1 MIMQATKPVL
11 ESTTWTK
18 ELVQSHAQ
26 TAVLVEMYT
35 LPFYLTALT
44 SIKLPDKSDTSEQAK
59 FTYETYDAIL
69 SVCIEEMLHL
79 QLAANLCLALD
90 IDASK
95 IFQKPIYGESIPYLA
110 PYDPETMGPQMP
122 SHEALLKATLG
133 PLNEVTLKTM
143 LDIETPSEFDTA
155 LDHTTPQYPYATIG
169 QMYEALLKGISEV
182 EKNGPVFSWSTENQ
196 QEQFMLPPDHKESA
210 LIINQKIAC
219 FDDAQQAAN
228 LICSQGE
235 GVNMTPAPTPPYK
248 KEQFPIKSVYRLYT
262 PIHHSQPG
270 QPKDPET
277 DTLNQYAHYG
287 RFLWIYNQIEQ
298 QNKAFPNTYPTSV
311 GTPTP
316 EQEKAINDLKA
327 GFDSFITI
335 LTSMWAG
342 GSDSSFFSVM
352 GQLKPLPTKCWQ
364 AGIVPQW

>member
-1 MIMQATKPVL
+1 MIMQATKPAS
-11 ESTTWTK
+11 ESITWTK
-18 ELVQSHAQ
+18 DLVQSHAK
-26 TAVLVEMYT
+26 TAVLIEMYT

-90 IDASK
+90 IDASE
-95 IFQKPIYGESIPYLA
+95 IFQKPIYGEPIPYLA
-110 PYDPETMGPQMP
+110 PYDPETMGPQIP
-122 SHEALLKATLG
+122 SHEALLKVTLG
-133 PLNEVTLKTM
+133 PLNEQTLNTM

-169 QMYEALLKGISEV
+169 QMYQALLKGIVEV
-182 EKNGPVFSWSTENQ
+182 EKNGSVFSWSTKNQ
-196 QEQFMLPPDHKESA
+196 QEQFMMPPGHTEKA
-210 LIINQKIAC
+210 LRISQKIAC

-235 GVNMTPAPTPPYK
+235 GVNMTPVPTPPYK
-248 KEQFPIKSVYRLYT
+248 KEQFPIESDYRLYT

-270 QPKDPET
+270 HPADPET

-287 RFLWIYNQIEQ
+287 RFLWIHNQIEQ
-298 QNKAFPNTYPTSV
+298 QNKAFPDTYSTSV
-311 GTPTP
+311 GTPTQ

-335 LTSMWAG
+335 LTSMWGG
-342 GSDSSFFSVM
+342 GSDSSFFHAM
-352 GQLKPLPTKCWQ
+352 IQLKPLPTKCWQ
-364 AGIVPQW
+364 VGIVPQW